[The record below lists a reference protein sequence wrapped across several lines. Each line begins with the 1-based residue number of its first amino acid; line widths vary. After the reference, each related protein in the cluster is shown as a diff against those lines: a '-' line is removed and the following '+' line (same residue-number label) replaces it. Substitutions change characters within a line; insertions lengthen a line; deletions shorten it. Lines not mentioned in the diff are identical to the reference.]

1 VRGER
6 GACGREEGGGAALAQ
21 VFRPK
26 RCARGKDIA
35 KMTGGGNDVQMADAA
50 GAAGSDADGAGGPA
64 GRAGSEASVG

>member
-1 VRGER
+1 
-6 GACGREEGGGAALAQ
+6 LAQ